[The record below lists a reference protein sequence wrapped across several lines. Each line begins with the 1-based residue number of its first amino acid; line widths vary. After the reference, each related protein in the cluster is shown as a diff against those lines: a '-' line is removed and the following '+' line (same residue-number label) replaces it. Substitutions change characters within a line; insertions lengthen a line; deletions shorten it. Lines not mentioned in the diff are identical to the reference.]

1 MGATGSVPSSVNV
14 RFQDRQKSLL
24 TASLARF
31 LPLRGSRSGS
41 PPRLHVVGVCVNRI
55 GTAVSIPC
63 AEKSRSSRLGQ
74 FFRLCVKYSFT
85 CVNMYFT
92 LLPYPD
98 GPKSSLAFW
107 VNKLR
112 DNADFRPGNNAL
124 GGDFGVG
131 YHDESSGRHVGV
143 RQRQIVR
150 NQGLFIIIEHV
161 DIDYAG
167 APTHGCRAFFS
178 IAPHQTTLPT
188 VGTAGAKA

>member
-1 MGATGSVPSSVNV
+1 
-14 RFQDRQKSLL
+14 
-24 TASLARF
+24 
-31 LPLRGSRSGS
+31 
-41 PPRLHVVGVCVNRI
+41 
-55 GTAVSIPC
+55 
-63 AEKSRSSRLGQ
+63 
-74 FFRLCVKYSFT
+74 
-85 CVNMYFT
+85 MYFT

-112 DNADFRPGNNAL
+112 DNADFRPGNDAL

-150 NQGLFIIIEHV
+150 SQGLFIIIEHV

-178 IAPHQTTLPT
+178 IAPLKPLFQRSEPR
-188 VGTAGAKA
+188 GAKA

>member
-1 MGATGSVPSSVNV
+1 
-14 RFQDRQKSLL
+14 
-24 TASLARF
+24 
-31 LPLRGSRSGS
+31 
-41 PPRLHVVGVCVNRI
+41 
-55 GTAVSIPC
+55 
-63 AEKSRSSRLGQ
+63 
-74 FFRLCVKYSFT
+74 
-85 CVNMYFT
+85 MYFT

-112 DNADFRPGNNAL
+112 DNADFRPGNDAL

-167 APTHGCRAFFS
+167 APTHGCRAFFLS
-178 IAPHQTTLPT
+178 PPSNHSSNGRNRGGQRHRKQKGAPAAQHFPFKGFRPLCGQRNHAITAAGPKSLGEEERTTAASRRCRRPR
-188 VGTAGAKA
+188 KSFD